1 MEQVMRARGMSGM
14 RGRTRGAQHGLALP
28 VVLIILA
35 VMLVSSIYLMKSIHS
50 TTLATGNLAY
60 DATLSQS
67 VDLGLHSGFDWLQA
81 TARGSKALLNADS
94 PPNGYVA
101 LTDTSKTPRDDAF
114 WTGSKSIGAP
124 DGSTIEYVIHRLC
137 SARLPYDDARNQ
149 CVQTAANP
157 WALGTG
163 SRVGES
169 QGGDA
174 PIYTGTPQVHYVITA
189 RLRGA
194 KGASVTNQMIVLIG
208 A

>member
-1 MEQVMRARGMSGM
+1 MEKVMRARQ
-14 RGRTRGAQHGLALP
+14 RGLALP

-50 TTLATGNLAY
+50 TSLATGNLAY

-67 VDLGLHSGFDWLQA
+67 VDLGLHTGFDWLQA
-81 TARGSKALLNADS
+81 TARASKMTLNADS
-94 PPNGYVA
+94 PLNGYVA
-101 LTDTSKTPRDDAF
+101 LMDTSKTPRDTAF
-114 WTGSKSIGAP
+114 WDGSRSISAP
-124 DGSTIEYVIHRLC
+124 DGSLIEYVIHRLC
-137 SARLPYDDARNQ
+137 LARLPYDDARNQ

-157 WALGTG
+157 MALGSSVAVG
-163 SRVGES
+163 SS
-169 QGGDA
+169 LAGDSA
-174 PIYTGTPQVHYVITA
+174 DYAGSPQVHYVITA

>member
-1 MEQVMRARGMSGM
+1 MEKVIRARQ
-14 RGRTRGAQHGLALP
+14 RGVALP

-50 TTLATGNLAY
+50 TSLATGNLAY

-67 VDLGLHSGFDWLQA
+67 VDLGLHTGFDWLQA
-81 TARGSKALLNADS
+81 TARASKMMLNADS
-94 PPNGYVA
+94 PANGYVA
-101 LTDTSKTPRDDAF
+101 LMDTSKTPRDAAF
-114 WTGSKSIGAP
+114 WDGSKSISAP
-124 DGSTIEYVIHRLC
+124 DGSAIEYVIHRLC
-137 SARLPYDDARNQ
+137 LARLPYDDARNQ

-157 WALGTG
+157 MALGSSVAVG
-163 SRVGES
+163 SS
-169 QGGDA
+169 LAGDTA
-174 PIYTGTPQVHYVITA
+174 DYAGSPQVHYVITA

>member
-1 MEQVMRARGMSGM
+1 MEKVIRARQ
-14 RGRTRGAQHGLALP
+14 RGVALP

-50 TTLATGNLAY
+50 TSLATGNLAY

-67 VDLGLHSGFDWLQA
+67 VDLGLHTGFDWLQA
-81 TARGSKALLNADS
+81 TARASKVMLNADS
-94 PPNGYVA
+94 PANGYVA
-101 LTDTSKTPRDDAF
+101 LTDTSKTPRDAAF
-114 WTGSKSIGAP
+114 WDGSKSISAP
-124 DGSTIEYVIHRLC
+124 DGSAIEYVIHRLC
-137 SARLPYDDARNQ
+137 MARLPYDDARNQ

-157 WALGTG
+157 MALGSSVAVG
-163 SRVGES
+163 SS
-169 QGGDA
+169 LAGDTA
-174 PIYTGTPQVHYVITA
+174 DYAGSPQVHYVITA

>member
-1 MEQVMRARGMSGM
+1 MEKVMRARQ
-14 RGRTRGAQHGLALP
+14 RGLALP

-50 TTLATGNLAY
+50 TSLATGNLAY

-67 VDLGLHSGFDWLQA
+67 VDLGLHTGFDWLQA
-81 TARGSKALLNADS
+81 TARASKMMLNADS
-94 PPNGYVA
+94 PVNGYVA
-101 LTDTSKTPRDDAF
+101 LMDTSKTPRDTAF
-114 WTGSKSIGAP
+114 WDGSRSISAP
-124 DGSTIEYVIHRLC
+124 DGSAIEYVIHRLC
-137 SARLPYDDARNQ
+137 LARLPYDDARNQ

-157 WALGTG
+157 MALGSSVAVG
-163 SRVGES
+163 SS
-169 QGGDA
+169 LAGDSA
-174 PIYTGTPQVHYVITA
+174 DYAGSPQVHYVITA